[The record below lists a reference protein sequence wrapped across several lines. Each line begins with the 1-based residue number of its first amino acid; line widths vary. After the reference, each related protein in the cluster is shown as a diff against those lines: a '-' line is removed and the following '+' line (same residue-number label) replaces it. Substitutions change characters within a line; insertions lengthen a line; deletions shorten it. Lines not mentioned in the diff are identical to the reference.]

1 VRAARQRGFTLLE
14 LLVAIAVLGVLAS
27 LSVRGLGSIL
37 DAQARAD
44 AEARRWSDIA
54 LIAEQMSRDF
64 SLATAAPALD
74 SEGQLLVTRLGEA
87 EGGPAQ
93 SGVRRVGYRLRDG
106 GLEYL
111 LWPADAAAGA
121 APQVHPALDA
131 VTGLRF
137 RVLHADGS
145 WRPIEAGVAGA
156 LPRAIE
162 AQLELSPGERITR
175 IFPLR

>member
-1 VRAARQRGFTLLE
+1 MRAARQRGFTLLE
-14 LLVAIAVLGVLAS
+14 LLVAIAVLAVLAS

-44 AEARRWSDIA
+44 AEARRWSDVA

-87 EGGPAQ
+87 DGGPAQ

-106 GLEYL
+106 ALEYL
-111 LWPADAAAGA
+111 LWPADAAAGT
-121 APQVHPALDA
+121 APQVHRALEA
-131 VTGLRF
+131 VAGLRF
-137 RVLHADGS
+137 RVLDAGGS

-156 LPRAIE
+156 LPRAVE
-162 AQLELSPGERITR
+162 AQLELSPGERVTR

>member
-1 VRAARQRGFTLLE
+1 MRAARQSGFTLVE
-14 LLVAIAVLGVLAS
+14 LLVAMAVLGVLAA

-44 AEARRWSDIA
+44 AETRRWSDVA
-54 LIAEQMSRDF
+54 LITEQMSRDF

-87 EGGPAQ
+87 DGGPAQ
-93 SGVRRVGYRLRDG
+93 SGVRRIGYRLRDG
-106 GLEYL
+106 TLEYL
-111 LWPADAAAGA
+111 LWPADAAAGT

-131 VTGLRF
+131 IAGLRF
-137 RVLHADGS
+137 RVLSADGS
-145 WRPIEAGVAGA
+145 WRPLEAGTAGA
-156 LPRAIE
+156 LPRAVE
-162 AQLELSPGERITR
+162 AQLELSPGEHITR

>member
-1 VRAARQRGFTLLE
+1 VRAARQPGFTLLE
-14 LLVAIAVLGVLAS
+14 LLVAIVVLGVLAS

-44 AEARRWSDIA
+44 AETRRWSDVA

-64 SLATAAPALD
+64 SLATDAPALD
-74 SEGQLLVTRLGEA
+74 SEGQLLVTRFGEA

-93 SGVRRVGYRLRDG
+93 NGVRRVGYRLREG
-106 GLEYL
+106 ALEYL
-111 LWPADAAAGA
+111 LWPADAAAGT
-121 APQVHPALDA
+121 APQVHLALEA
-131 VTGLRF
+131 VAGLRF
-137 RVLHADGS
+137 RVLDESGA

-162 AQLELSPGERITR
+162 AQFELSPGGRITR